1 MQDLVGDPPRCAFSD
16 AQVFEHCPW
25 DEKRNFNTFLN
36 ALAILFF
43 VTTGDSSWTDTM
55 HRGMRTNESP
65 VVGVIFFMVF
75 YMSSVYCICNLFIC
89 VILAAFEM
97 EEEDKLKAQV
107 QQYRTIMI
115 KKVLKDLTAKHHRD
129 ARQTTSGEKKAQANE
144 LLEDE
149 DHMENVHLEDD
160 SDHDDQDEEVQ
171 EVEVLLCLPPPMP
184 NKYHPD
190 EPRNTRYFVRKLVR
204 SRLYNWTVLGAIF
217 TSAGLLACE
226 SRIKALSLVS
236 SELVLY
242 FDYAFYGIFLTEF
255 VLKVLDT
262 GIAFEGPDSYFRK
275 GWNWLDF
282 ILLAAQSLDLFG
294 VDGMKALRV
303 LRVLRPL
310 RSLRVLNKIEK
321 LQLMIMAIS
330 QSAADVANVLFIWF
344 FAYLIFGIIGMT
356 LFQVRTYHISPENLS
371 HITYP
376 LISFQVRTYHISP
389 IP

>member
-1 MQDLVGDPPRCAFSD
+1 MGDPPSCAFSD

-25 DEKRNFNTFLN
+25 DAKRNFNTFPN

-55 HRGMRTNESP
+55 HRGMRSQESP
-65 VVGVIFFMVF
+65 VVGVVFFIAF

-97 EEEDKLKAQV
+97 EEEDKMKTQI
-107 QQYRTIMI
+107 QQYRSAMI
-115 KKVLKDLTAKHHRD
+115 KKVLKDLTAKHNRD
-129 ARQTTSGEKKAQANE
+129 ARQLTSDEKKAQANE

-160 SDHDDQDEEVQ
+160 SDHEDEQ
-171 EVEVLLCLPPPMP
+171 ELHPDVEVLLCLPPPMP
-184 NKYHPD
+184 NKDHPD

-204 SRLYNWTVLGAIF
+204 SRFYNWTVLAAIF

-226 SRIKALSLVS
+226 SRIKSLSLVS
-236 SELVLY
+236 TELVLY
-242 FDYAFYGIFLTEF
+242 FDYAFYGVFMTEF
-255 VLKVLDT
+255 VFKVLDT
-262 GIAFEGPDSYFRK
+262 GVAFESPDAYFRSS
-275 GWNWLDF
+275 WNWLDF
-282 ILLAAQSLDLFG
+282 TLLAAQSLDIIG
-294 VDGMKALRV
+294 IDGMKALRV

-330 QSAADVANVLFIWF
+330 QSAVDVANVLFIWL
-344 FAYLIFGIIGMT
+344 FAFLIFGIIGMT
-356 LFQVRTYHISPENLS
+356 LFQVWFL
-371 HITYP
+371 
-376 LISFQVRTYHISP
+376 SP
-389 IP
+389 IGCYLLSIPCYLLTPVTSYLCIFILLE